1 MKKVRL
7 SLALAGLILSS
18 SLASSVS
25 LAATDFNDIDSHWG
39 KSYVL
44 RLNSRKIIDGYEDGS
59 FRPDNKITREEVSK
73 IISGYLNEPDG
84 SVVSQVTDIENR
96 WSTDYVKNLLS
107 LGLLNGYQDKTFR
120 PEGNMTRAEAARLIY
135 KVVEKQGRLDGSSFS
150 FSDIKNH
157 WARNEIE
164 ALAGLGIITGPDRVN
179 FLPEEPITRAEFTKL
194 ALMADFLKY
203 RMYPLLN
210 YNIIGNNTNVSVEQ
224 MKEWARLRAADPLF
238 IELAPVF
245 YNIAVETGIDPAVI
259 YAQSA
264 KETDFMRF
272 TGVLDASFKNPCGMK
287 ITAGG
292 GDYDRDAHKRFSSW
306 EEGIQAQ
313 ADHLALY
320 AGLSGY
326 PKPQSPDPRHFP
338 FLFGTAPTLE
348 DLNGKWAPSQI
359 YGKTIVWFV
368 NEMVDTP
375 LE

>member
-1 MKKVRL
+1 MKKIGL
-7 SLALAGLILSS
+7 SIILAGAILT
-18 SLASSVS
+18 SSVS
-25 LAATDFNDIDSHWG
+25 FGATEFNDIEEHWG
-39 KSYVL
+39 KSYIL

-73 IISGYLNEPDG
+73 IVSGYINEPNG
-84 SVVSQVTDIENR
+84 NSVVNLNDIDDR
-96 WSTDYVKNLLS
+96 WSTDYIKNLVS
-107 LGLLNGYQDKTFR
+107 LGLLNGYSDKTFR
-120 PEGNMTRAEAARLIY
+120 PAGNMTRAEAARLIY
-135 KVVEKQGRLDGSSFS
+135 KVVEKQGRLDGTSYSFE
-150 FSDIKNH
+150 DIKGH
-157 WARNEIE
+157 WAEAEIK
-164 ALAGLGIITGPDRVN
+164 ALAGLGIITGPDKVN
-179 FLPEEPITRAEFTKL
+179 FLPEDPITRAEFTKL

-203 RMYPLLN
+203 RTYPLLN
-210 YNIIGNNTNVSVEQ
+210 YNIIGNNTNVSIEQ

-238 IELAPVF
+238 IDLAPVF
-245 YNIAVETGIDPAVI
+245 YEIAVNTGIDPAVI

-287 ITAGG
+287 VTAGG
-292 GDYDRDAHKRFSSW
+292 GDYDRDAHMRFASW

-320 AGLSGY
+320 AGLAGY
-326 PKPQSPDPRHFP
+326 PKAGSPDPRHFP

-348 DLNGKWAPSQI
+348 DLNGKWAPSKI